1 MAFPGLNRLSDFDLN
16 RLQTAL
22 TPKWTKYIPIQPT
35 PKQTAALLMD
45 NVKELL
51 YGGAA

>member
-1 MAFPGLNRLSDFDLN
+1 MASLNISDTDLS
-16 RLQTAL
+16 RLQQAL
-22 TPKWTKYIPIQPT
+22 QPKWTKYIPITPT
-35 PKQTAALLMD
+35 PKQHAALLMD

>member
-1 MAFPGLNRLSDFDLN
+1 MASLNISDTDLS
-16 RLQTAL
+16 RLQQML
-22 TPKWTKYIPIQPT
+22 QPKWTKYIKGTPT
-35 PKQTAALLMD
+35 PKQQAALLMD

>member
-1 MAFPGLNRLSDFDLN
+1 MASLNINALSPEEI
-16 RLQTAL
+16 RQLQGSL
-22 TPKWTKYIPIQPT
+22 TPRWNKFMPGNAT

-45 NVKELL
+45 VKELL